1 MTGRAPLWRDR
12 ERLADLGKLV
22 LRVSVAVLILLHGI
36 AKIRHGLGDVADAM
50 VRLHLP
56 VWVGNLIYVGEVLAP
71 LMMIVGFWTRP
82 AAAMVAATML
92 VALVAGHPREVFV
105 MTNHGGLLLE
115 VQWMFML
122 AAAAAALLG
131 AGRYSLG
138 GRDGR
143 WN

>member
-1 MTGRAPLWRDR
+1 
-12 ERLADLGKLV
+12 
-22 LRVSVAVLILLHGI
+22 
-36 AKIRHGLGDVADAM
+36 
-50 VRLHLP
+50 
-56 VWVGNLIYVGEVLAP
+56 
-71 LMMIVGFWTRP
+71 
-82 AAAMVAATML
+82 VAATML
-92 VALVAGHPREVFV
+92 VALVAGHPREVFA

-122 AAAAAALLG
+122 AAAASALLG

>member
-1 MTGRAPLWRDR
+1 VSALARDR
-12 ERLADLGKLV
+12 ERLADLGKLL
-22 LRVSVAVLILLHGI
+22 LRVSVALLILLHGI
-36 AKIRHGLGDVADAM
+36 AKLRHGLGDVADAM

-56 VWVGNLIYVGEVLAP
+56 IWVGNLIYVGEVLAP
-71 LMMIVGFWTRP
+71 LMMIVGIWTRP
-82 AAAMVAATML
+82 AATVVAATML
-92 VALVAGHPREVFV
+92 VALVAGHPRDVFV
-105 MTNHGGLLLE
+105 LTDHGGLLLE

-138 GRDGR
+138 GAHGR

>member
-1 MTGRAPLWRDR
+1 MRDR
-12 ERLADLGKLV
+12 ERLADIGKLL
-22 LRVSVAVLILLHGI
+22 LRVSVALLILLHGI

-56 VWVGNLIYVGEVLAP
+56 VAVGNLIYIGEVLAP
-71 LMMIVGFWTRP
+71 LLMIVGFVTRP
-82 AAAMVAATML
+82 AAAVVAGTML
-92 VALVAGHPREVFV
+92 VALVAGHPREIFA

-122 AAAAAALLG
+122 AAAASAMLG

-138 GRDGR
+138 GREGR